1 MRKLLLSIFLVLG
14 SLIVQAAARS
24 TAFRTYRSPDSAI
37 LVKISEVSRR
47 CVESRIE
54 IRRVN
59 GSLLLRKIF
68 ASADCEHGMTA
79 QYGAW
84 TSDGKFFVFNGQSTG
99 GHQPWH
105 WPIHFYSRCD
115 NKVRNLDIYVGA
127 VVAPKFELKRQH
139 SVETRVLEMGNDRGR
154 PITANLA
161 RIAKR
166 TRR

>member
-1 MRKLLLSIFLVLG
+1 MRKPLLSIFLVLG

-24 TAFRTYRSPDSAI
+24 TAFQTYRSPDSAI

-68 ASADCEHGMTA
+68 ASADCEHGMAA

-84 TSDGKFFVFNGQSTG
+84 TSDGQFFVFNAQSTG

-105 WPIHFYSRCD
+105 WPVYFYSRRD
-115 NKVRNLDIYVGA
+115 NKVRNLDIYIGA
-127 VVAPKFELKRQH
+127 IVAPQFELKGQH
-139 SVETRVLEMGNDRGR
+139 SVETRVLEMSSDRGR

-166 TRR
+166 PRR